1 MSEVRIQKF
10 LSQAGVASRREAE
23 RLMADGRVSVNGR
36 VVRELGTRVKPSADR
51 VEVDGKRVRTAGSRW
66 ILLNKPRG
74 VITSRSDPR
83 GRRTIY
89 RLLSPEDQGLKHVG
103 RLDRD
108 TEGLLLLTNDGDL
121 HHALLHPS
129 REIPRRYRALVL
141 GIPDEEAVHS
151 IGRGVA
157 LQDGLARADDV
168 RLERILDR
176 DHAVVALTMK
186 EGRRREVRRLL
197 EAVGHPVERLKRV
210 AFGPITLGRLA
221 PGRTR
226 PLTDDE
232 VARLR
237 QAVEPRRA
245 RGGKEKRAPRA
256 PGDSGAVVR
265 SKKPRL
271 KQNPRR
277 EAR

>member
-1 MSEVRIQKF
+1 MMSE
-10 LSQAGVASRREAE
+10 
-23 RLMADGRVSVNGR
+23 GRVSVNGQ

-51 VEVDGKRVRTAGSRW
+51 VEVDGKRVRTASSRW

-74 VITSRSDPR
+74 VITTRSDPR

-108 TEGLLLLTNDGDL
+108 SEGLLLLTNDGDL

-141 GIPDEEAVHS
+141 GIPDDEALRS
-151 IGRGVA
+151 LRKGVT
-157 LQDGLARADDV
+157 LEDGVARADDV
-168 RLERILDR
+168 RVERVVDR
-176 DHAVVALTMK
+176 DHAIVALTMK

-210 AFGPITLGRLA
+210 AFGPIALGRLA

-226 PLTDDE
+226 PLTEDE

-237 QAVEPRRA
+237 EAVEPRRA
-245 RGGKEKRAPRA
+245 RGGKVERAQRAPR
-256 PGDSGAVVR
+256 SGGTVVHKR
-265 SKKPRL
+265 KPPFR
-271 KQNPRR
+271 KNPRR
-277 EAR
+277 EAP